1 MFCIFIRKS
10 FSQLLANYAWQ
21 FKIEQKYLQPGSILA
36 YMLLCR
42 HLCTY
47 ETKACSPYILCVFPI
62 FVSRVWFLLAFDS
75 LFSGSL
81 LAEGPS
87 RALSFC
93 ITSSCWARSTLLPQR
108 TLGDVSDMAAGMDC
122 LDSQP
127 PSLQFCL
134 FSEHFL
140 IFSKDPGVGI
150 CVSMIWALCNSE
162 IRSKIKNC
170 NPGLFFSLH
179 QD

>member
-93 ITSSCWARSTLLPQR
+93 ITSSCWALYSASPENFRRCVWHGSWDGLPGFPATKSSVLFILR
-108 TLGDVSDMAAGMDC
+108 TLPD
-122 LDSQP
+122 L
-127 PSLQFCL
+127 
-134 FSEHFL
+134 
-140 IFSKDPGVGI
+140 
-150 CVSMIWALCNSE
+150 
-162 IRSKIKNC
+162 
-170 NPGLFFSLH
+170 
-179 QD
+179 